1 MWLRWITAALLVPT
15 AIYTAATVVFNAPAS
30 PVQIRLAPL
39 ASGIL
44 GQYFTQDWQLFG
56 PTPGNS
62 AQMLVVEAKVRSAG
76 GKITMAPAIDVEY
89 QIDRLPR
96 TNRLL
101 PTKVP
106 TVVLAFQETFAGYT
120 NLLVK
125 IDKSQKSQRRILTK
139 ILNQRYSVDLQELDR
154 FLSAESEILYPGKT
168 VVSVRALFAQRK
180 IVPYSDR
187 YLNPQPVEPA
197 TLILRT
203 MWMPFVPD
211 VTN

>member
-1 MWLRWITAALLVPT
+1 MWLRWITAVLLVPA

-56 PTPGNS
+56 PTPGDS
-62 AQMLVVEAKVRSAG
+62 AQMLIVEAKVRSAD
-76 GKITMAPAIDVEY
+76 GKITIAPAVDVEY
-89 QIDRLPR
+89 RIDRLPR
-96 TNRLL
+96 ANRLL

-106 TVVLAFQETFAGYT
+106 TVVLAFQEVFATYT

-125 IDKSQKSQRRILTK
+125 IDHSPKSQRGLLTG

-154 FLSAESEILYPGKT
+154 FLSAESAILYPGKT
-168 VVSVRALFAQRK
+168 VVAVRALFAQRK
-180 IVPYSDR
+180 IVPYSER
-187 YLNPQPVEPA
+187 YLNPQPVEPPK
-197 TLILRT
+197 LILRL

-211 VTN
+211 VAN